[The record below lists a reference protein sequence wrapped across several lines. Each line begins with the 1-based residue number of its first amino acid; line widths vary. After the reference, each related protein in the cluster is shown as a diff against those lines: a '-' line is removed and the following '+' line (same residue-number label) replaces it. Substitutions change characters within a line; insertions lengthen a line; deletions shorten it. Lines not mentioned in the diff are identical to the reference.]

1 MRLFSIP
8 FYNNSLL
15 FLLPSPPLPPHTHT
29 HAHRVLRKT
38 TSRVLCFN
46 TNCESVRSFIFFFW
60 SPCVFDIYWNVSL
73 FFLLLGFFFLFL
85 YPFRRNFFKLALTV
99 NSDFPVFFFL
109 HLLLLLLLFVLF
121 FFICILSP
129 FLLIACN
136 PIIIITCVFVLFLP
150 FPFFFSIW
158 NVRFSFLFSGV

>member
-99 NSDFPVFFFL
+99 NSDFPVFFFFTFIVAVVVVCFVFFYLYSFTISFDSLQSHHYYYLCFCFISPFSLLFL
-109 HLLLLLLLFVLF
+109 HLERS
-121 FFICILSP
+121 IL
-129 FLLIACN
+129 
-136 PIIIITCVFVLFLP
+136 
-150 FPFFFSIW
+150 
-158 NVRFSFLFSGV
+158 FSF